1 MTTTSLPK
9 TVIEL
14 CDYINLHKDRIY
26 IREQNESGKW
36 GAYSLTEL
44 PSSKA
49 IHHALRFVAMG
60 IIPSYVVEEEQQV
73 VK

>member
-14 CDYINLHKDRIY
+14 CDYINLHKDKIY
-26 IREQNESGKW
+26 IHEPDGTF
-36 GAYSLTEL
+36 SLTEL

-60 IIPSYVVEEEQQV
+60 IIPSYVVEEEQPV